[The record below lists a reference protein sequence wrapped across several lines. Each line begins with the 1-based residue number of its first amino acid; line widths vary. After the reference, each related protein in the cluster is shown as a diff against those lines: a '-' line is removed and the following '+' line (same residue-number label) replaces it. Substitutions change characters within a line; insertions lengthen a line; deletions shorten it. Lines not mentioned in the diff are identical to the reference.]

1 MVEALIVGLSIA
13 ALVAVFGI
21 VAYRSWDDR
30 RKSNDFY
37 LDTVIAYKVG
47 TIQKKAKDNGVELVY
62 PDQKD
67 EFIDGLEKELE
78 GDLNRID

>member
-13 ALVAVFGI
+13 ALVSVIGI

-47 TIQKKAKDNGVELVY
+47 TIQKKANDNDIELVY
-62 PDQKD
+62 PEQKD
-67 EFIDGLEKELE
+67 EFIDRLDKELK